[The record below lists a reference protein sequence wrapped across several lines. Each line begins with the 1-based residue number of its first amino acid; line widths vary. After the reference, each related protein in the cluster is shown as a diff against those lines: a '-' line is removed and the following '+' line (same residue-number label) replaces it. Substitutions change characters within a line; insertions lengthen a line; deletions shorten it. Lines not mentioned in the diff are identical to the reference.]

1 MKRPSRALVF
11 LAVSVGFFDTQG
23 CTSACIR
30 HTDCSSNESCISGTC
45 IVVAVDDGGA
55 AGSMTPPPSSTAMP
69 TAASTSPAPSSSAPD
84 RGMPTDAGSTVP
96 PFPMDATFDGG
107 YTF

>member
-1 MKRPSRALVF
+1 VF
-11 LAVSVGFFDTQG
+11 LALAVGFIDTQG

-30 HTDCSSNESCISGTC
+30 HTDCSSAEQCITGTC
-45 IVVAVDDGGA
+45 IVVAVDDGST

-69 TAASTSPAPSSSAPD
+69 TATSTSPAPSSSAPD
-84 RGMPTDAGSTVP
+84 QGTPPTDAGSTAP
-96 PFPMDATFDGG
+96 PFPLDATFDG

>member
-1 MKRPSRALVF
+1 MKRLARALVF
-11 LAVSVGFFDTQG
+11 AALAVGFVDTQG

-30 HTDCSSNESCISGTC
+30 HTDCSSGEECITGSC
-45 IVVAVDDGGA
+45 IVVAVADGST

-69 TAASTSPAPSSSAPD
+69 TATSTSPAPSSSAP
-84 RGMPTDAGSTVP
+84 GQGTPTDAGTTVP
-96 PFPMDATFDGG
+96 PFPLDATFDG